1 METRQPN
8 ERREPEVLQG
18 EADELVAAA
27 PTNEPRVLPPP
38 TSSIVQ
44 TPSRAVIPVPRHTVA
59 RRAAHGGVAGL
70 AWLARRI
77 LPIDHPLLKQDAF
90 RSFWLS
96 RLIGQAAQGAVL
108 YALLVLIV
116 DRTDD
121 PFYGS
126 LFVACSIL
134 PSLLLGLPAGLAVDA
149 LPRRFLLV
157 MLNLIRALIVLL
169 LTVPD
174 PDLGIIFA
182 VTLGLWTI
190 HQFYNPAEGTTPA
203 LLVPT
208 DSYADAQALSNLAL
222 TLAQLAGMVIAGPL
236 LLRFASPQALFA
248 FCGALFVG
256 TAMLT
261 AVLPP
266 LGGRRK
272 LSRPVAGESHFSE
285 ARGLIL
291 AGWHHIKDDRAV
303 LKAMFDDVL
312 VGVGLS
318 ALVVI
323 APFYLVRVLGTSS
336 ENTVF
341 VFAPAAFGLVVGL
354 RVAPAIGRAIGLQSA
369 VTLALI
375 LFASCI
381 AGLGFVE
388 QIRAGLQIDMFPVDR
403 VAQSLGLPTLI
414 LIVMALS
421 IPAGFASAVVGVSAR
436 AVLLERTPESAR
448 GQVVATQNVLGNLG
462 ALVPTLLAGITANL
476 LGVRVI
482 AILIAV
488 VILGGALAVTMV
500 TRPHPSARMGGI
512 SPTPKSFE
520 R

>member
-1 METRQPN
+1 LETPRSTERPQPDVRPD
-8 ERREPEVLQG
+8 EVDEPVV
-18 EADELVAAA
+18 VAPIVVPQRPSPPNPVIIPTA
-27 PTNEPRVLPPP
+27 P
-38 TSSIVQ
+38 
-44 TPSRAVIPVPRHTVA
+44 PVVAPAPRHSTA
-59 RRAAHGGVAGL
+59 RRAARGGFSGLSWVA
-70 AWLARRI
+70 RKV
-77 LPIDHPLLKQDAF
+77 LPIDHPLLKQEAF

-126 LFVACSIL
+126 LFVACSIV

-157 MLNLIRALIVLL
+157 SLNLIRALIVMLL
-169 LTVPD
+169 AVPN
-174 PDLGIIFA
+174 PDLAIIFA

-208 DSYADAQALSNLAL
+208 NVYADAQALLNLAL

-236 LLRFASPQALFA
+236 ILRFASPSALFA
-248 FCGALFVG
+248 FCGALFIG

-266 LGGRRK
+266 LGGRRR
-272 LSRPVAGESHFSE
+272 LTRPVAGESHFAE

-369 VTLALI
+369 VTAALI
-375 LFASCI
+375 LFACCI

-388 QIRAGLQIDMFPVDR
+388 HLRSVFNGDYFPVDQ
-403 VAQSLGLPTLI
+403 VAQSLGLPALV
-414 LIVMALS
+414 LVVMALS
-421 IPAGFASAVVGVSAR
+421 IPAGFASAIVGVSAR

-462 ALVPTLLAGITANL
+462 ALVPTLLAGITANW
-476 LGVRVI
+476 LGVRAI

-488 VILGGALAVTMV
+488 VILGGSFTMMLLTRTNASERVGPLA
-500 TRPHPSARMGGI
+500 SAARSI
-512 SPTPKSFE
+512 E
-520 R
+520 Q

>member
-1 METRQPN
+1 VEPN
-8 ERREPEVLQG
+8 RPIEHAPEPVRPTEFSNPVT
-18 EADELVAAA
+18 VAPVAI
-27 PTNEPRVLPPP
+27 PRVAPPP
-38 TSSIVQ
+38 QAVAVV
-44 TPSRAVIPVPRHTVA
+44 PSAPVAVSVPQHSPA
-59 RRAAHGGVAGL
+59 RRVAGGGFSGVR
-70 AWLARRI
+70 WLARRV
-77 LPIDHPLLKQDAF
+77 LPFDHPLLKLEPF
-90 RSFWLS
+90 RTFWLS

-126 LFVACSIL
+126 LFVACSIV

-149 LPRRFLLV
+149 LPRRLLLV
-157 MLNLIRALIVLL
+157 SLNLIRALIVML
-169 LTVPD
+169 LTVPN
-174 PDLGIIFA
+174 PDLAIIFA

-203 LLVPT
+203 LLVPKNAF
-208 DSYADAQALSNLAL
+208 ADAQALSNLAL

-236 LLRFASPQALFA
+236 ILRFSSPQVLFG
-248 FCGALFVG
+248 FCGALFIG
-256 TAMLT
+256 TGMLT

-266 LGGRRK
+266 LGGRRR
-272 LSRPVAGESHFSE
+272 LSRPVSGESQLAE

-354 RVAPAIGRAIGLQSA
+354 RVAPAIGRVIGLQSTVTAA
-369 VTLALI
+369 VV
-375 LFASCI
+375 LFSACI

-388 QIRAGLQIDMFPVDR
+388 HLRSALNGEYFPIDR
-403 VAQSLGLPTLI
+403 VAQSLGLTSLV

-421 IPAGFASAVVGVSAR
+421 IPAGFASALVGVLAR

-448 GQVVATQNVLGNLG
+448 GQVVATQNLLGNLG
-462 ALVPTLLAGITANL
+462 ALVPTLLAGITANW

-482 AILIAV
+482 AVLIAV
-488 VILGGALAVTMV
+488 IILGGALTVTLW
-500 TRPHPSARMGGI
+500 TRSESAE
-512 SPTPKSFE
+512 PTIAS
-520 R
+520 